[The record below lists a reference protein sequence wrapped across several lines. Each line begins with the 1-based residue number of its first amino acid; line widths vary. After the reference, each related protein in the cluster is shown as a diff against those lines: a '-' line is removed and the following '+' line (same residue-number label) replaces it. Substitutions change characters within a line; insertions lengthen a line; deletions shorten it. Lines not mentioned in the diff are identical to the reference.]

1 MDRPRPPGR
10 TNCAVVFIQAG
21 PSSRTW
27 DSCGCG
33 GLRAAAA
40 QRAHDHGNVRA
51 CLRVS
56 EREHLGRWRARAH
69 PPAPRTGVYV
79 VGRLP
84 NAMPAIQRR
93 RIGRAL
99 SRRRRALAYRS
110 VALHRSLWA
119 ANGIVL
125 DARRRRCPHP
135 AQPRR
140 RRAVGPWKHH
150 PQNVAAKMVHQRKP
164 RGTRP
169 RAQPLF
175 RTAPGSAAWSRRRLV
190 GDRRA
195 AGRAAHGAPALAA
208 RFSAAAR
215 APVAAAGRPGA
226 FAPEWASRVLLVV
239 GRWRPEV
246 AAAVIRHVSLREVPR
261 LPSTSRR

>member
-56 EREHLGRWRARAH
+56 EREDLGRWRARAH

-140 RRAVGPWKHH
+140 RRAVGPWSIILRTWR
-150 PQNVAAKMVHQRKP
+150 RKWCISVSLGERGPGRNPCFGLP
-164 RGTRP
+164 RGARRGLDVGWSVTVGLLVGLPTAHPHSRHASAPP
-169 RAQPLF
+169 RGRQ
-175 RTAPGSAAWSRRRLV
+175 SRRLDDLGLSHRS
-190 GDRRA
+190 
-195 AGRAAHGAPALAA
+195 GRAGC
-208 RFSAAAR
+208 F
-215 APVAAAGRPGA
+215 
-226 FAPEWASRVLLVV
+226 W
-239 GRWRPEV
+239 W
-246 AAAVIRHVSLREVPR
+246 
-261 LPSTSRR
+261 